1 MIDDLV
7 EHRGFGGASSV
18 VLELFLL
25 ALPFVS
31 PEHRRQNRE
40 KAVGSFLGE
49 SERDSEEVKWTPF
62 FGQVFRGDLRYLS
75 KNGGDYAKERRC
87 R

>member
-1 MIDDLV
+1 MGPLGLFRAAQPNQHDLIQ
-7 EHRGFGGASSV
+7 HRSFRLTLLV

-25 ALPFVS
+25 ALPCVS

-49 SERDSEEVKWTPF
+49 SERDSEKARHSQTGE
-62 FGQVFRGDLRYLS
+62 
-75 KNGGDYAKERRC
+75 
-87 R
+87 